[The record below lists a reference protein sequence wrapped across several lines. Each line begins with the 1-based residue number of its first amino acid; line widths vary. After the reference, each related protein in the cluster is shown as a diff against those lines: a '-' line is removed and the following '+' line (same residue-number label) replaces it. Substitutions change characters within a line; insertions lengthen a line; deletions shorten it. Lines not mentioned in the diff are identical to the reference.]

1 MNFRNTFDEKSQ
13 TRNYVVNYFIYIQF
27 TKQMKR
33 IYNWTLECLR
43 KMCLEDKKLKKKK
56 KPTSL
61 HHYYHHT
68 TNQGMVNLER
78 KGGCGERRG
87 HASFWV

>member
-56 KPTSL
+56 THKHTPVL
-61 HHYYHHT
+61 PPHYKSGY
-68 TNQGMVNLER
+68 G
-78 KGGCGERRG
+78 
-87 HASFWV
+87 